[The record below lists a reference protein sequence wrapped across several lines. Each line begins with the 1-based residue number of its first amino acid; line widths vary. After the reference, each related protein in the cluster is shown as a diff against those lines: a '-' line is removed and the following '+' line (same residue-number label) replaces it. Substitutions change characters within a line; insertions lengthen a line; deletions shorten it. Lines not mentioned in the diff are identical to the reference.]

1 MMKTMLKC
9 KIHRA
14 TVTDAVLHYEGS
26 VTIDKTLMDAAG
38 LVEYEQVHIWN
49 VDNGNRFTTYVID
62 GEADSGVICLNGA
75 AARQVSKGDLVI
87 IAAFSAYDE
96 KELEHF
102 QPTLGLCGQEE
113 PDHEREAE
121 GRVGEPAPARRRRG
135 LTPEPGR
142 SWNFPEPGHSCMRQE
157 GGMPRP

>member
-1 MMKTMLKC
+1 MMKSMLKC

-49 VDNGNRFTTYVID
+49 VDNGNRFTTYAIE

-87 IAAFSAYDE
+87 IASFSTYDE

-102 QPTLGLCGQEE
+102 QPTLVYV
-113 PDHEREAE
+113 DRENRITGVKRKVE
-121 GRVGEPAPARRRRG
+121 SESQRPRVAAAG
-135 LTPEPGR
+135 
-142 SWNFPEPGHSCMRQE
+142 
-157 GGMPRP
+157 

>member
-1 MMKTMLKC
+1 MNRTMLKC

-62 GEADSGVICLNGA
+62 GEPGSGVICLNGA

-96 KELEHF
+96 KELANF
-102 QPTLGLCGQEE
+102 QPTLVYVDAKNRITGVKKKVDSESQR
-113 PDHEREAE
+113 P
-121 GRVGEPAPARRRRG
+121 RVAASR
-135 LTPEPGR
+135 
-142 SWNFPEPGHSCMRQE
+142 
-157 GGMPRP
+157 

>member
-14 TVTDAVLHYEGS
+14 TVTDAQLHYEGS
-26 VTIDKTLMDAAG
+26 VTIDRTLMDAAG

-49 VDNGNRFTTYVID
+49 VDNGNRFTTYAIE

-87 IAAFSAYDE
+87 IAAFGAYDE
-96 KELEHF
+96 KELADF
-102 QPTLGLCGQEE
+102 RPTLVYV
-113 PDHEREAE
+113 DRENRITDVKRKVE
-121 GRVGEPAPARRRRG
+121 SESQRPRRVAAV
-135 LTPEPGR
+135 
-142 SWNFPEPGHSCMRQE
+142 
-157 GGMPRP
+157 

>member
-38 LVEYEQVHIWN
+38 LVTYEKVDIWN
-49 VDNGNRFTTYVID
+49 VDNGNRFSTYAIE

-87 IAAFSAYDE
+87 IAAFSTYDE
-96 KELEHF
+96 KELADFH
-102 QPTLGLCGQEE
+102 PTLVYVDRQNRITGVKRKIESESQR
-113 PDHEREAE
+113 P
-121 GRVGEPAPARRRRG
+121 RVAAAV
-135 LTPEPGR
+135 
-142 SWNFPEPGHSCMRQE
+142 
-157 GGMPRP
+157 

>member
-14 TVTDAVLHYEGS
+14 TVTDAQLHYEGS
-26 VTIDKTLMDAAG
+26 VTVDRTLMDAAG

-49 VDNGNRFTTYVID
+49 VDNGNRFTTYAIE

-96 KELEHF
+96 KELENF
-102 QPTLGLCGQEE
+102 QPSLVYVDRKNRITDVKRKIASESQ
-113 PDHEREAE
+113 PHRIAA
-121 GRVGEPAPARRRRG
+121 VV
-135 LTPEPGR
+135 
-142 SWNFPEPGHSCMRQE
+142 
-157 GGMPRP
+157 

>member
-14 TVTDAVLHYEGS
+14 TVTDAQLHYEGS
-26 VTIDKTLMDAAG
+26 VTVDRTLMNAAG

-49 VDNGNRFTTYVID
+49 VDNGNRFTTYVIE

-87 IAAFSAYDE
+87 IAAFGTYDE
-96 KELEHF
+96 KELADF
-102 QPTLGLCGQEE
+102 QPNLVYVDGKNRITSVKRKIASEIQR
-113 PDHEREAE
+113 PR
-121 GRVGEPAPARRRRG
+121 RVAAA
-135 LTPEPGR
+135 
-142 SWNFPEPGHSCMRQE
+142 S
-157 GGMPRP
+157 

>member
-14 TVTDAVLHYEGS
+14 TVTESMLHYEGS
-26 VTIDKTLMDAAG
+26 ITIDRTLMDAAG
-38 LVEYEQVHIWN
+38 LVDYEQVHIWN
-49 VDNGNRFTTYVID
+49 VDNGNRFTTYVIE

-96 KELEHF
+96 KELAGY
-102 QPTLGLCGQEE
+102 QPTLVYVDRRNRITNVKRKIESESQR
-113 PDHEREAE
+113 P
-121 GRVGEPAPARRRRG
+121 RVVAAAV
-135 LTPEPGR
+135 
-142 SWNFPEPGHSCMRQE
+142 S
-157 GGMPRP
+157 